1 MCIHHHLTG
10 DAKRTRHDLRY
21 LSVIDPNA
29 VSSVSMKPRPL
40 QLLQRFAIQRGF
52 SSKRSE
58 APEGLERWAH
68 PIAWVKTSDNVLTPY
83 RQRISESRDN

>member
-1 MCIHHHLTG
+1 
-10 DAKRTRHDLRY
+10 
-21 LSVIDPNA
+21 
-29 VSSVSMKPRPL
+29 MKPRPL
-40 QLLQRFAIQRGF
+40 QLLQRSAIQRGV

-58 APEGLERWAH
+58 APEGLERWVH